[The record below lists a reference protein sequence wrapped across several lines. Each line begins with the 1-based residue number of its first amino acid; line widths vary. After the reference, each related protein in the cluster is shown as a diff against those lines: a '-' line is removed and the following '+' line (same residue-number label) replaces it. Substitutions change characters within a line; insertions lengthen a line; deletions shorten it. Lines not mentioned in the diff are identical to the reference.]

1 MSTESSPSRFGRPGR
16 PWRALRLPQ
25 DMREELSTGL
35 GQIVSLGEL
44 SEELKGCEMLMAVGD
59 MVSFTLLDNGFAPD
73 LIVYDLKTERRTYTP
88 LAEKLELYEGMH
100 VKVNNPAGLITA
112 ELVDELSEALKR
124 DVPTKL
130 QVEGEEDLAAL
141 ACAAM
146 APLGSCLMYGVPGKG
161 MALLRIDERTAGLA
175 TTFIEKMEELD

>member
-1 MSTESSPSRFGRPGR
+1 M
-16 PWRALRLPQ
+16 RALRLPSN
-25 DMREELSTGL
+25 MREQLSTGL
-35 GQIVSLGEL
+35 GSIVNVDEL
-44 SEELKGCEMLMAVGD
+44 SKELKGCEMLMAVGD
-59 MVSFTLLDNGFAPD
+59 MVSYTLLDNGFAPD

-88 LAEKLELYEGMH
+88 LAEKLDLYEGVH
-100 VKVNNPAGLITA
+100 VMVENPAGMITA

-146 APLGSCLMYGVPGKG
+146 APLGSCLMYGIPGQG
-161 MALLRIDERTAGLA
+161 MALLRIDEETAGRA
-175 TTFIEKMEELD
+175 TAFIEAMEELD